1 MMYNKVEVVNAIYNF
16 AVDKVYYLKTFF
28 ENIRFKIHG
37 FWYSFFWKFKLYR
50 MEIYTPI
57 IKIVVLDKI

>member
-37 FWYSFFWKFKLYR
+37 F
-50 MEIYTPI
+50 
-57 IKIVVLDKI
+57 